1 MSHISA
7 ESPSNGGV
15 FCRQIVMGTFGG
27 MSFLY
32 FFVAWF
38 GILGMKRFPKQEEE
52 EDEGEEK
59 MTPRQM
65 KPVPMRAMVLA

>member
-1 MSHISA
+1 
-7 ESPSNGGV
+7 
-15 FCRQIVMGTFGG
+15 MGTFGG